1 MNLRDLVFLYTNGGH
16 DQSVRISLENK
27 LRDRQV
33 MPVKPKQNTAT
44 QAAQKNGRPLATL
57 GSAPTFSVKVSS
69 DEAITQPD
77 AIQAQSSETKV
88 SETTDTVE
96 QKDAEFEDHVPEVVA
111 KATASPAGDAV
122 EESAPAQAPAEEQA
136 AQHGDILERIKTI
149 KAEVNE
155 KAGNPVHLV
164 DLDPQLGREYMSAL
178 LEAMKKVNS
187 GSRAADSMARLE
199 AARDKIVN
207 SSFTKSSPK
216 ETEPVQPQ

>member
-1 MNLRDLVFLYTNGGH
+1 MSGISSSPQTGQSVFSLDTQAGVMNLLASIRASQLSAAEKNELRDLVFLYTNGGH

-44 QAAQKNGRPLATL
+44 QAAPKERPTI
-57 GSAPTFSVKVSS
+57 GNFRSAPTFSVKVSS

-136 AQHGDILERIKTI
+136 AQHGDILERI
-149 KAEVNE
+149 
-155 KAGNPVHLV
+155 
-164 DLDPQLGREYMSAL
+164 
-178 LEAMKKVNS
+178 
-187 GSRAADSMARLE
+187 
-199 AARDKIVN
+199 
-207 SSFTKSSPK
+207 
-216 ETEPVQPQ
+216 